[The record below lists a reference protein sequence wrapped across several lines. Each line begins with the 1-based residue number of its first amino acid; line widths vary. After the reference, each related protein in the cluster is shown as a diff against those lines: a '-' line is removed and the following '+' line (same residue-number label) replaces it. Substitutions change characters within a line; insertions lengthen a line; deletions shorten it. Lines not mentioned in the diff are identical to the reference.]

1 MTYAWRRAF
10 TFVLTVLLVLM
21 MTFAVFRIIPGNP
34 ALTILGM
41 EADEAQVAALEAK
54 LGTDR
59 PLGEQF
65 ASWLGGVVSGDLGE
79 SLKFSRPVG
88 ELILDRLPV
97 TASLAVLSMAIT
109 IVIAVPLGIAAAKS
123 QRRASGWWI
132 SLLSQLGLAVPSFW
146 LGILLVLLFALTFR
160 WFPAGGYVRWS
171 ESPLAALRSL
181 FLPALA
187 VAIPQVAVV
196 VRYLRTTMLEQLK
209 QDYVRT
215 GYSKGLRER
224 AVLYKHVLKNA
235 LIPVVTVM
243 GMIFADVLGGSLVVE
258 QVFALPG
265 LGRLL
270 VSSIGAR
277 DFPLVQGMILFT
289 AVTVIAINFA
299 VDMLYRVLDPRIR
312 LK

>member
-1 MTYAWRRAF
+1 
-10 TFVLTVLLVLM
+10 
-21 MTFAVFRIIPGNP
+21 
-34 ALTILGM
+34 
-41 EADEAQVAALEAK
+41 
-54 LGTDR
+54 
-59 PLGEQF
+59 
-65 ASWLGGVVSGDLGE
+65 
-79 SLKFSRPVG
+79 
-88 ELILDRLPV
+88 
-97 TASLAVLSMAIT
+97 
-109 IVIAVPLGIAAAKS
+109 
-123 QRRASGWWI
+123 
-132 SLLSQLGLAVPSFW
+132 
-146 LGILLVLLFALTFR
+146 
-160 WFPAGGYVRWS
+160 
-171 ESPLAALRSL
+171 
-181 FLPALA
+181 
-187 VAIPQVAVV
+187 
-196 VRYLRTTMLEQLK
+196 MLEQLK

-289 AVTVIAINFA
+289 AVTVIATNFA

>member
-1 MTYAWRRAF
+1 MSYVWRRAF
-10 TFVLTVLLVLM
+10 TLILTVLLVLL
-21 MTFAVFRIIPGNP
+21 MTFVVFRIIPGNP

-65 ASWLGGVVSGDLGE
+65 LNWIRGAAFGDLGD
-79 SLKFSRPVG
+79 SLKFSRPVA
-88 ELILDRLPV
+88 ELIADRLPV
-97 TASLAVLSMAIT
+97 TASLAILSIAMT
-109 IVIAVPLGIAAAKS
+109 IAIAVPLGIAAARS
-123 QRRASGWWI
+123 QRKAAGWWI
-132 SLLSQLGLAVPSFW
+132 SLLTQLGLAVPSFW

-171 ESPLAALRSL
+171 DHPLEALRSL
-181 FLPALA
+181 FLPSLA

-196 VRYLRTTMLEQLK
+196 VRYLRTTMLEQMK

-224 AVLYKHVLKNA
+224 TVLYKHVLKNA
-235 LIPVVTVM
+235 LIPVVTVV

-277 DFPLVQGMILFT
+277 DFPLVQGMILFI
-289 AVTVIAINFA
+289 AVTVIVINFV
-299 VDMLYRVLDPRIR
+299 VDMLYRILDPRIR